1 MADEIGDGLIGR
13 LDRSSRLPPG
23 APLKAELHRFGKPNP
38 PIKNRV
44 YTTFD
49 FGEIVLASK

>member
-23 APLKAELHRFGKPNP
+23 APLKAELHRFDKPNP